1 MTANPSRGAF
11 LTSSWIE
18 FCKENYASEEK
29 NEKDF
34 RRKWASGEITGKLAV
49 PFSVGRAPTP
59 QKSAR
64 EVPAV
69 PSLPR
74 QSHEVAVAATAAAD
88 ALPMPQTERRERP
101 YYYSNT
107 SFFDRSLKAEAVM
120 DKSTIDTLRL
130 RLSKENKQKLKSKF
144 SQSNAVTACLDF
156 RRPETDLAPSSSAA
170 RSPRAT
176 SSSRNSPRTS
186 RLQQRSSGMQSRSS
200 RNSPR
205 ASRLQQRSSG
215 MQSRSQS
222 RQSRQSRAA
231 SVRDSSSTRSARAA
245 PAPPV
250 AVPVPN
256 AATATAFSK
265 LQLRLDERVGLP
277 LSLQRLTLKNAFRK
291 AQQGKAPAGRLNIDQ
306 LERVLL
312 SLGMGHSTYSDGGR
326 QLVAQF
332 REGDADINFLALIAS
347 YLQFTAKSR
356 VVNNDDSTK

>member
-64 EVPAV
+64 KVPAV

-74 QSHEVAVAATAAAD
+74 EAAD

-101 YYYSNT
+101 YYYGNT

-176 SSSRNSPRTS
+176 SSSRNSPRT
-186 RLQQRSSGMQSRSS
+186 
-200 RNSPR
+200 
-205 ASRLQQRSSG
+205 SRLQQRSSG